1 MTGRRLFILGCAA
14 FLLLLVMAASL
25 ALGATAI
32 PLADAWQ
39 ALGQGCSA
47 PTCLIVREAR
57 LPRTLA
63 GLLAGAALGVA
74 GTLMQA
80 LTRNPLAD
88 PGILGVNAGA
98 SFAVVLGIALFGASG
113 PEQYLGFAFGGALLA
128 SLVVLLAGIAGGGG
142 FNPMRLVLVGVALGA
157 MLEGVSSG
165 IALLDPQVYDQLRF
179 WQFGS
184 LDVRQLD
191 LLRSA
196 SLPVLGGVVI
206 ALLLAPALN
215 ALSLGSDLAVA
226 LGTRVRQTQLLG
238 MLAITLLCGAA
249 AAAVGPIAFVGL
261 MVPHLGRWAIGED
274 HRWLL
279 PFVLLFTPSLL
290 LTADIVGR
298 LLVTNEL
305 RVSVVTAFLGAPL
318 LIWLARRQRQGGRA

>member
-1 MTGRRLFILGCAA
+1 MTRRRLLILGCAA
-14 FLLLLVMAASL
+14 LLLLLVMAASL

-32 PLADAWQ
+32 PLADIWQ
-39 ALGQGCSA
+39 ALGHSCSEPA
-47 PTCLIVREAR
+47 CLIVREAR

-80 LTRNPLAD
+80 RNPLAA

-113 PEQYLGFAFGGALLA
+113 PEQYLGYAFGGALLA

-196 SLPVLGGVVI
+196 SLPVLGGVAI

-238 MLAITLLCGAA
+238 LLAITLLCGAA

>member
-1 MTGRRLFILGCAA
+1 MRRFLILGCAG
-14 FLLLLVMAASL
+14 LSLLLVMAASL
-25 ALGATAI
+25 ALGSTAI
-32 PLADAWQ
+32 PLADVWQ
-39 ALGQGCSA
+39 ALGHGCSDPA
-47 PTCLIVREAR
+47 CLIVREAR

-113 PEQYLGFAFGGALLA
+113 PEHYLGYAFGGALLA

-165 IALLDPQVYDQLRF
+165 IALLDPLVYDQLRF

-184 LDVRQLD
+184 LDVRQFE

-196 SLPVLGGVVI
+196 SLPVLGGVAI

-215 ALSLGSDLAVA
+215 ALSLGTDLAVA

-238 MLAITLLCGAA
+238 LLAITLLSGAA

-318 LIWLARRQRQGGRA
+318 LIWLARRQRQGGRT

>member
-1 MTGRRLFILGCAA
+1 MIMRRFLILGCAG
-14 FLLLLVMAASL
+14 LSLLLVMAASL
-25 ALGATAI
+25 ALGSTAI
-32 PLADAWQ
+32 PLADVWQ
-39 ALGQGCSA
+39 ALGHGCSDPA
-47 PTCLIVREAR
+47 CLIVREAR

-113 PEQYLGFAFGGALLA
+113 PEHYLGYAFGGALLA

-165 IALLDPQVYDQLRF
+165 IALLDPLVYDQLRF

-184 LDVRQLD
+184 LDVRQFE

-196 SLPVLGGVVI
+196 SLPVLGGVAI

-215 ALSLGSDLAVA
+215 ALSLGTDLAVA

-238 MLAITLLCGAA
+238 LLAITLLSGAA

-318 LIWLARRQRQGGRA
+318 LIWLARRQRQGGRT

>member
-1 MTGRRLFILGCAA
+1 MRPLFLLGCAG
-14 FLLLLVMAASL
+14 LLLLGVMAASL

-32 PLADAWQ
+32 PLAEVWQ
-39 ALGQGCSA
+39 ALGHGCSDPA
-47 PTCLIVREAR
+47 CLIVREAR

-113 PEQYLGFAFGGALLA
+113 PEQYLGYAFGGALLA
-128 SLVVLLAGIAGGGG
+128 SLVVLLAGVAGGPGG

-191 LLRSA
+191 LLSSA
-196 SLPVLGGVVI
+196 SLPVLGGVII

-215 ALSLGSDLAVA
+215 ALSLGTDLAVA

-238 MLAITLLCGAA
+238 LLAITLLCGAA

-279 PFVLLFTPSLL
+279 PLVLLFTPSLL
-290 LTADIVGR
+290 LTADIAGR
-298 LLVTNEL
+298 LLVTGEL

-318 LIWLARRQRQGGRA
+318 LIWLARRQRQGAHP

>member
-1 MTGRRLFILGCAA
+1 MTPRRLLILGCAA

-32 PLADAWQ
+32 PLAEVWQ
-39 ALGQGCSA
+39 ALGHSCSEPA
-47 PTCLIVREAR
+47 CLIVREAR

-113 PEQYLGFAFGGALLA
+113 PEQYLGYAFGGALLA

-157 MLEGVSSG
+157 MLEGISSG
-165 IALLDPQVYDQLRF
+165 IALLDQLRF

-196 SLPVLGGVVI
+196 SLPVLGGVAI

-238 MLAITLLCGAA
+238 LLAITLLCGAA

-279 PFVLLFTPSLL
+279 PFVLLFTPCLL

>member
-1 MTGRRLFILGCAA
+1 MTPRRLLILGCAA
-14 FLLLLVMAASL
+14 VLLLLVMAASL

-32 PLADAWQ
+32 PLADVWQ
-39 ALGQGCSA
+39 ALGQGCSEPA
-47 PTCLIVREAR
+47 CLIVREAR

-128 SLVVLLAGIAGGGG
+128 SLVVLLAGIAGGG

-191 LLRSA
+191 LLRNA
-196 SLPVLGGVVI
+196 SLPVLGGVFI

-238 MLAITLLCGAA
+238 LLAITLLCGAA